1 MKFGVI
7 IFPGSNCDQDSYNA
21 AIAATGTNSVYFVA
35 GVGSA

>member
-1 MKFGVI
+1 VFTVSGAVKI
-7 IFPGSNCDQDSYNA
+7 A